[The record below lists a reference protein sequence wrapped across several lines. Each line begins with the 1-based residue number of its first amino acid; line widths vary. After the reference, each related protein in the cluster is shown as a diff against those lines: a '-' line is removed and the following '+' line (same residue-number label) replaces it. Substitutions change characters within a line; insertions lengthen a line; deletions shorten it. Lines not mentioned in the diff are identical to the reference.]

1 MYVMRTFAATYSVAA
16 NWLQVQFEVSKGSLT
31 SHSQRPKRML
41 TDKRLVKRNHVR
53 MVGELD
59 DLVQR
64 LLKPTW

>member
-1 MYVMRTFAATYSVAA
+1 
-16 NWLQVQFEVSKGSLT
+16 
-31 SHSQRPKRML
+31 ML

-64 LLKPTW
+64 LLKAT